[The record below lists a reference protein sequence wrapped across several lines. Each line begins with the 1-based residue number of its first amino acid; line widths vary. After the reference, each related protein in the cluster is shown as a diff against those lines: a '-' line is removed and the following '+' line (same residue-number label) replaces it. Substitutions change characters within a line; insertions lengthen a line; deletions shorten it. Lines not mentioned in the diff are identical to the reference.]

1 MKTLSLFVA
10 LLLSSVAAAEDSAP
24 ISDLLGVRLGM
35 SREEVRSGL
44 ADVARLE
51 RQERRRH
58 EIWTMANDPRF
69 AALIIGYTPEW
80 NVRFVTAVAKPDGV
94 AVCYENVLDL
104 VEAKHVVAGR
114 THTYTWLTGTPAYSI
129 IAIGGPSRLD
139 YLSLEQDA
147 AAVAESQSEEED
159 H

>member
-1 MKTLSLFVA
+1 MKILTLFVA
-10 LLLSSVAAAEDSAP
+10 LLLSCVAAAEDSAP

-44 ADVARLE
+44 VDVARLE

-58 EIWTMANDPRF
+58 EIWTIASDPRF
-69 AALIIGYTPEW
+69 ASLIIGYTPEW

-94 AVCYENVLDL
+94 AVCYESVLDL
-104 VEAKHVVAGR
+104 AEAKHRVAGR
-114 THTYTWLTGTPAYSI
+114 THTYTWLTGTPAYSV

-139 YLSLEQDA
+139 YLSLERDPA
-147 AAVAESQSEEED
+147 TAEAGQ
-159 H
+159 